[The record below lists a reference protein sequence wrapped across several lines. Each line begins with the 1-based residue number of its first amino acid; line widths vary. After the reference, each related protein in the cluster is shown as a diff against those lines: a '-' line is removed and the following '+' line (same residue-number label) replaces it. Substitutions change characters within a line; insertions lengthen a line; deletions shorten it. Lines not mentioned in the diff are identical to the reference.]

1 MPGLLRTEPH
11 RAISSWAA
19 HGPAL
24 LVLLIPSIIA
34 GLRTEVHAHMLFAGA
49 VAIAA
54 VVIGGIQRYAA
65 PLLLGTAALTVIAID
80 MTIGPASHVQSWV
93 WLALG
98 GSALVATAIGMERT
112 HTSPVAAGRRLIE
125 VVNEQFV

>member
-1 MPGLLRTEPH
+1 M
-11 RAISSWAA
+11 
-19 HGPAL
+19 
-24 LVLLIPSIIA
+24 
-34 GLRTEVHAHMLFAGA
+34 
-49 VAIAA
+49 
-54 VVIGGIQRYAA
+54 IGGIQRYAA

-125 VVNEQFV
+125 AVNEQFV